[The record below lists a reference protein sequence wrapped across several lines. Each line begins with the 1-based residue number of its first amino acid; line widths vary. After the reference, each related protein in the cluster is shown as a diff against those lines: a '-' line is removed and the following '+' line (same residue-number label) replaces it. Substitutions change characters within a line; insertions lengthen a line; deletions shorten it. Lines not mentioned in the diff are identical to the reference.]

1 MKPNFHI
8 SLPCLGIKRT
18 YNFYMNILG
27 VNIGRQTNQ
36 WIDVDLF
43 GNQLTFVKSGDYNF
57 STKNYKFENKILPSF
72 HFGIILD
79 ENNWNFMYEKSIKS
93 KIIHLDKTIFLEGKA
108 GEHFS
113 FFVKDPNGYIIEFK
127 HFKDESTI
135 FS

>member
-27 VNIGRQTNQ
+27 ANIGRQTNQ
-36 WIDVDLF
+36 WIDVNLF

-57 STKNYKFENKILPSF
+57 STKNYKFESKVLPSF

-79 ENNWNFMYEKSIKS
+79 EKNWNFIYEKSKKS
-93 KIIHLDKTIFLEGKA
+93 KIIHVDKSNFLETKT
-108 GEHFS
+108 GEHSS

-127 HFKDESTI
+127 HFKDTAAI